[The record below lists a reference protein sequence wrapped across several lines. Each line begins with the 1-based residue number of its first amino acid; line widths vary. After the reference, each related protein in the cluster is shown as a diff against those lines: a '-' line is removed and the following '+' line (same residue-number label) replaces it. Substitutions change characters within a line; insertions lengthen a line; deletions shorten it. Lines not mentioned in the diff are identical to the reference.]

1 MRTVNVLEA
10 KTNLSKLIAAV
21 ESGAEDEI
29 VIARN
34 GKPAVRLMAMAE
46 PKKKGGFPI
55 GIGKGKFELPDD
67 FDDLDAEVEALFYDE
82 PLFPPE

>member
-34 GKPAVRLMAMAE
+34 GKPAVRLMAMA
-46 PKKKGGFPI
+46 PKKKGGFKI
-55 GIGKGKFELPDD
+55 GIAKGKFKLPDD
-67 FDDLDAEVEALFYDE
+67 FDALDAEVEKLFYGE
-82 PLFPPE
+82 EIAPAE